1 MTKLE
6 SVTTSKRIRTVYFWT
21 KKQLDEARRSAMKL
35 AIYFAGGEAT
45 NVRKN

>member
-1 MTKLE
+1 ME
-6 SVTTSKRIRTVYFWT
+6 SKTTSKRIRTVYFWS

-35 AIYFAGGEAT
+35 AIYFAAEEAT